1 MTPRILIADDHAVVR
16 HGVREILAE
25 AFPDA
30 SLTEARTVPEVLE
43 QTRLADWDLVV
54 LDVTMPGG
62 SVLDALRAMKQAY
75 PKLPVLVLTIHPE
88 DQFAVRL
95 LRAGAAGYLNKE
107 SAPEELVNA
116 ARRVLGGGKYISPT
130 LAETL
135 AEYVEIGVERPPH
148 ESLSDREYEVLCM
161 IASGKSLTDIAK
173 ALGLSIKT
181 ISTYRRRILD
191 KMNLRTREDLTRYA
205 LHHGLL
211 R

>member
-43 QTRLADWDLVV
+43 RTRLADWDLVV

-135 AEYVEIGVERPPH
+135 AEYVESGVERPPH

-205 LHHGLL
+205 LHHSLL